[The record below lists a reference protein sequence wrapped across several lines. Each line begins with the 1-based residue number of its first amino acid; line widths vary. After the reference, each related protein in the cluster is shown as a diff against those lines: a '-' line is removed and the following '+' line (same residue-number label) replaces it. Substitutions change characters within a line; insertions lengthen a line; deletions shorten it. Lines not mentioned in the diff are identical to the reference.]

1 MSFVYNCI
9 SSFKNPHE
17 QVCPRSPSQIGR
29 LSYGPSRGN
38 GNKGGWHDDVIKWKH
53 FPRYWPFVRGIHRSP
68 VNSPQKGCWRGAL
81 MFSLI
86 CAWTNRRAN
95 NRNAG
100 SLKRHRAHYD
110 VIVMIIVRYTVWL
123 TNHNKAHTVWPV
135 KGHCPLQRRYILMA
149 YCKTTVSLWLTHC
162 RYYSFEPGHRFVDR
176 LVVCARMPAVL

>member
-1 MSFVYNCI
+1 MSKSAHEALRKLGGYHMDLRGEMAIKVGDMMT
-9 SSFKNPHE
+9 SSNENIFR
-17 QVCPRSPSQIGR
+17 VT
-29 LSYGPSRGN
+29 GPL
-38 GNKGGWHDDVIKWKH
+38 
-53 FPRYWPFVRGIHRSP
+53 SP
-68 VNSPQKGCWRGAL
+68 VNPLHKGWWRGAL

-100 SLKRHRAHYD
+100 NLKRHRAHYD

-123 TNHNKAHTVWPV
+123 TNHNKTHTVWPV

-162 RYYSFEPGHRFVDR
+162 RYYSFAPGHRFVDR